1 VPVPPVKLKP
11 LPTAVAVAL
20 SDGHRI
26 EATRL
31 LRQAEGCDLKTAYA
45 RINAAILADPTLQE
59 KMAAQAREL
68 RRTLIFWA
76 VLVDVIILVGVIYWV
91 FRKG

>member
-1 VPVPPVKLKP
+1 
-11 LPTAVAVAL
+11 LPTAAAVAL

-45 RINAAILADPTLQE
+45 RINAAILADPVLQE
-59 KMAAQAREL
+59 KMAAQAGEL

-76 VLVDVIILVGVIYWV
+76 VLVDVIILVGVIYWL